1 MENGRLMYLTDSVSV
16 RIRQYL
22 PQRHEEHKE
31 FAFIKLLCGLSVF
44 VGNRIQTEIL
54 SLAGSFQTFDK
65 TIIFEHYLILMGI
78 IKVAIADDHKIFRK
92 GVILSLRP
100 FTNIKFVQEAENGD
114 DLLNGLPQSQ
124 PDVILM
130 DLRMPGKDGIEAT
143 KIVSKQYQNIKVL
156 VLSMY
161 EDERFVY
168 HLMENGAN
176 GYLLKNAEPQEI
188 RRAIMEVHEKG
199 YYLNNF
205 VNRIL
210 LKKSHSRQKVI
221 PSLNSEITLS
231 DKERD
236 VLRFIC
242 MEFTAQEIAQKMEI
256 SPRTVEAI
264 KDRLMERFGSKNT
277 AGLVFFAVKNNLI
290 E

>member
-1 MENGRLMYLTDSVSV
+1 MES
-16 RIRQYL
+16 
-22 PQRHEEHKE
+22 
-31 FAFIKLLCGLSVF
+31 
-44 VGNRIQTEIL
+44 
-54 SLAGSFQTFDK
+54 
-65 TIIFEHYLILMGI
+65 

-100 FTNIKFVQEAENGD
+100 FTNIKFVQEAENGE
-114 DLLNGLPQSQ
+114 DLLNGIAAYQ
-124 PDVILM
+124 PDVVLM
-130 DLRMPGKDGIEAT
+130 DLRMPTKDGIETT
-143 KIVSKQYQNIKVL
+143 KTLSKLYPNIYII

-176 GYLLKNAEPQEI
+176 GYLLENAEPQEI
-188 RRAIMEVHEKG
+188 RRAIMEVYEKG

-210 LKKSHSRQKVI
+210 LKKSHARQKVI
-221 PSLNSEITLS
+221 PSLNNEITLS
-231 DKERD
+231 DKEKD

-242 MEFTAQEIAQKMEI
+242 MEFTAQEIAKKMEI

-290 E
+290 D

>member
-1 MENGRLMYLTDSVSV
+1 MEV
-16 RIRQYL
+16 
-22 PQRHEEHKE
+22 
-31 FAFIKLLCGLSVF
+31 
-44 VGNRIQTEIL
+44 
-54 SLAGSFQTFDK
+54 
-65 TIIFEHYLILMGI
+65 

-92 GVILSLRP
+92 GVILSLRS
-100 FTNIKFVQEAENGD
+100 FTNIKFVQEAENGQE
-114 DLLNGLPQSQ
+114 LLDGIAAAE
-124 PDVILM
+124 PDVVLM
-130 DLRMPGKDGIEAT
+130 DLRMPLKDGIETT
-143 KIVSKQYQNIKVL
+143 KVLSKQFPNIHVI

-161 EDERFVY
+161 EDDRFVS
-168 HLMENGAN
+168 HMMENGAN

-188 RRAIMEVHEKG
+188 RRAIMDVYEKG

-210 LKKSHSRQKVI
+210 LKKAHAKQKVI
-221 PSLNSEITLS
+221 PSLNNEITLT
-231 DKERD
+231 DKEKD

-277 AGLVFFAVKNNLI
+277 AGLVFFAVKNNLVD
-290 E
+290 

>member
-1 MENGRLMYLTDSVSV
+1 MDV
-16 RIRQYL
+16 
-22 PQRHEEHKE
+22 
-31 FAFIKLLCGLSVF
+31 
-44 VGNRIQTEIL
+44 
-54 SLAGSFQTFDK
+54 
-65 TIIFEHYLILMGI
+65 

-100 FTNIKFVQEAENGD
+100 YSNIKFVQEAENGEE
-114 DLLNGLPQSQ
+114 LLAGLAESA

-130 DLRMPGKDGIEAT
+130 DLRMPLKDGIETT
-143 KIVSKQYQNIKVL
+143 KIVSKQYPHIYVL
-156 VLSMY
+156 VLSMND
-161 EDERFVY
+161 DERFVS

-188 RRAIMEVHEKG
+188 RRAIMDVCEKG

-210 LKKSHSRQKVI
+210 IKKAHTKQKAL
-221 PSLNSEITLS
+221 PSLNNEVTIS
-231 DKERD
+231 DKEKD
-236 VLRFIC
+236 VLQYIC
-242 MEFTAQEIAQKMEI
+242 MEFTAQEIAQKMNI

-277 AGLVFFAVKNNLI
+277 AGLVFFAVKNNLVD
-290 E
+290 

>member
-1 MENGRLMYLTDSVSV
+1 MHV
-16 RIRQYL
+16 
-22 PQRHEEHKE
+22 
-31 FAFIKLLCGLSVF
+31 
-44 VGNRIQTEIL
+44 
-54 SLAGSFQTFDK
+54 
-65 TIIFEHYLILMGI
+65 

-92 GVILSLRP
+92 GVVLSLRP
-100 FTNIKFVQEAENGD
+100 YTNIKFVQEAENGEE
-114 DLLNGLPQSQ
+114 LLQGVAASE
-124 PDVILM
+124 PDVVLM
-130 DLRMPGKDGIEAT
+130 DLRMPQKDGIETT
-143 KIVSKQYQNIKVL
+143 KALSKQFPHIHVI

-168 HLMENGAN
+168 HLMENGAH

-188 RRAIMEVHEKG
+188 RRAIMDVQEKG

-210 LKKSHSRQKVI
+210 LKRSHAKQKTA
-221 PSLNSEITLS
+221 PSLTHEITLN

-236 VLRFIC
+236 VLKFIC
-242 MEFTAQEIAQKMEI
+242 MEFTAQEIATKMDI

-277 AGLVFFAVKNNLI
+277 AGLVFFAVKNNLVD
-290 E
+290 

>member
-1 MENGRLMYLTDSVSV
+1 MDV
-16 RIRQYL
+16 
-22 PQRHEEHKE
+22 
-31 FAFIKLLCGLSVF
+31 
-44 VGNRIQTEIL
+44 
-54 SLAGSFQTFDK
+54 
-65 TIIFEHYLILMGI
+65 

-100 FTNIKFVQEAENGD
+100 YNNIKFVLEAENGEE
-114 DLLNGLPQSQ
+114 LLAGLAEAA

-130 DLRMPGKDGIEAT
+130 DLRMPQKDGIETT
-143 KIVSKQYQNIKVL
+143 KIVSKQYPHIYVL
-156 VLSMY
+156 VLSMH
-161 EDERFVY
+161 EDERFVS
-168 HLMENGAN
+168 HMMENGAN

-188 RRAIMEVHEKG
+188 KRAIMDVYEKG

-210 LKKSHSRQKVI
+210 IKKAHSKQKTL
-221 PSLNSEITLS
+221 PSLNSEITIS
-231 DKERD
+231 DKEKE
-236 VLRFIC
+236 VLQFIC

-277 AGLVFFAVKNNLI
+277 AGLVFFAVKNNLVD
-290 E
+290 